1 MKLESYILGM
11 HIKNTHTHTQMCNN
25 NQMISSMLLIA
36 MVGYSRPKEE
46 VESQG
51 TVETQFWFVLVTWP
65 DKLDENWACKEN
77 ELICLYEGP
86 PAHIV
91 SIEDDGKED
100 IFQLKKKKSIPHIH
114 WDTWNIN
121 THANIKSV

>member
-1 MKLESYILGM
+1 
-11 HIKNTHTHTQMCNN
+11 
-25 NQMISSMLLIA
+25 MLLIA

-51 TVETQFWFVLVTWP
+51 TVETQFWFVVTWP

-100 IFQLKKKKSIPHIH
+100 IFQLKKKKKYTLHPLRYMKYKYIC
-114 WDTWNIN
+114 
-121 THANIKSV
+121 

>member
-11 HIKNTHTHTQMCNN
+11 HIKNTHTQMCNN

-51 TVETQFWFVLVTWP
+51 TVETQF
-65 DKLDENWACKEN
+65 
-77 ELICLYEGP
+77 
-86 PAHIV
+86 
-91 SIEDDGKED
+91 
-100 IFQLKKKKSIPHIH
+100 
-114 WDTWNIN
+114 
-121 THANIKSV
+121 

>member
-1 MKLESYILGM
+1 MDKPGLTKKWNKNGQRTVRIMKLESYILGM

-51 TVETQFWFVLVTWP
+51 TVETQF
-65 DKLDENWACKEN
+65 
-77 ELICLYEGP
+77 
-86 PAHIV
+86 
-91 SIEDDGKED
+91 
-100 IFQLKKKKSIPHIH
+100 
-114 WDTWNIN
+114 
-121 THANIKSV
+121 